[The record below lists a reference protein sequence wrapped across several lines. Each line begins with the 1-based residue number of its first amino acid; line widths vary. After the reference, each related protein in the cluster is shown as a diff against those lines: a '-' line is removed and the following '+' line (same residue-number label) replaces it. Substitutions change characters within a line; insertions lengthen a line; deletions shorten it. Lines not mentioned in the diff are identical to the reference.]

1 MLLSTCPTQQLMRN
15 YVQQQVVLYNL
26 PDMLHK
32 LIPGYVGGIQMGAV
46 TPSGL
51 VNPYNINGLQAW
63 VISNGLF
70 LANAFYFHWF
80 SPTVVFDNRGGLFW
94 TANLTG
100 VVLAIFAIVKVCDE
114 SRLSFQRVLFTCSK
128 ATFRGK

>member
-1 MLLSTCPTQQLMRN
+1 
-15 YVQQQVVLYNL
+15 
-26 PDMLHK
+26 
-32 LIPGYVGGIQMGAV
+32 MGAV

-80 SPTVVFDNRGGLFW
+80 SPTVVFDHRGGLLW
-94 TANLTG
+94 TANLIG
-100 VVLAIFAIVKVCDE
+100 VVLAIFSIVKV
-114 SRLSFQRVLFTCSK
+114 SGPTMISVLIDCSIN
-128 ATFRGK
+128 